1 MITSKQILKATSL
14 KNPKTLTRWANA
26 GIIPKPHIGTHPK
39 GRGKIA
45 YWPDSVLE
53 RCQQIVKL
61 RRQGHSLS
69 SAVTTI
75 ENDRMLRIMER
86 VESSPDLGAML
97 SEKKIK
103 LAQEGDI
110 DLASLLC
117 LLIAKG
123 AENVVSDTTMLK
135 KLLAGIRSAGVAAQ
149 GVRYLQAGFNPICMF
164 DGQKAEVMPDF
175 RVAHVLSE
183 EKLPSTS
190 WVIIP
195 LFAPLQKVFSS
206 LGLNM
211 PSTPT
216 VRPAPKVRARQG
228 AAIVEYDILLVGSDF
243 EVIRESAK
251 TIGMSQSNRE

>member
-1 MITSKQILKATSL
+1 
-14 KNPKTLTRWANA
+14 
-26 GIIPKPHIGTHPK
+26 
-39 GRGKIA
+39 
-45 YWPDSVLE
+45 
-53 RCQQIVKL
+53 
-61 RRQGHSLS
+61 
-69 SAVTTI
+69 
-75 ENDRMLRIMER
+75 
-86 VESSPDLGAML
+86 
-97 SEKKIK
+97 
-103 LAQEGDI
+103 
-110 DLASLLC
+110 
-117 LLIAKG
+117 
-123 AENVVSDTTMLK
+123 
-135 KLLAGIRSAGVAAQ
+135 
-149 GVRYLQAGFNPICMF
+149 MF

-228 AAIVEYDILLVGSDF
+228 DAIVEYDILLVGSDF